1 MQITLILFVIFG
13 IICLVPLVFS
23 AISYIRR
30 KEDGP
35 LFVFL
40 LVVFALIVAGIA
52 ATGRCWNRPVEI
64 CIIDV
69 DGNRIVQKLERHQ
82 FDDTDKCVIV
92 TDEGRWTKYCGYK
105 KFVYRYLDK

>member
-1 MQITLILFVIFG
+1 MLIMFVIFG

-23 AISYIRR
+23 AISYIRH

-40 LVVFALIVAGIA
+40 LVVFAIIVAGIA
-52 ATGRCWNRPVEI
+52 AIGRDWNRPVEI

-69 DGNRIVQKLERHQ
+69 DGNRIVQKLEQHQ
-82 FDDTDKCVIV
+82 FDYTDKCVSV
-92 TDEGRWTKYCGYK
+92 TEEGRRTKYCGYK